1 MGCSGPS
8 NIGEAQNSRKLNVNL
23 AGKYAFGVDLGGT
36 TVKLGYFTKDGKNIE
51 KWEITTNTN
60 NCGENILPDIANAIK
75 NKMKEKNMTKA
86 DVVGVGIGVPGPV
99 DNQGIIYGAVNL
111 GWGTFNIEKKLSSLL
126 DGMAVKAGNDANV
139 AALGEMWQ
147 GGGKGH
153 TNVVAVT
160 LGTGVGGG
168 IIVKGEIVAG
178 STGAGGEVGHI
189 HLNDDETD
197 TCGCGNKG
205 CLEQYASATGVVR
218 LANKAL
224 QSGKGG
230 NSSLAKLDKVT
241 AKDVWDAAKAGDS
254 LGVEI
259 AETYGK
265 YLGKGLAAIADVCN
279 PTIFVIGGGVSNAG
293 DVLIT
298 YANKYFQ
305 QYAFKGCRGAK
316 IVLSVLGNDSGIY
329 GAAKMVLP

>member
-1 MGCSGPS
+1 
-8 NIGEAQNSRKLNVNL
+8 
-23 AGKYAFGVDLGGT
+23 
-36 TVKLGYFTKDGKNIE
+36 
-51 KWEITTNTN
+51 
-60 NCGENILPDIANAIK
+60 
-75 NKMKEKNMTKA
+75 
-86 DVVGVGIGVPGPV
+86 
-99 DNQGIIYGAVNL
+99 
-111 GWGTFNIEKKLSSLL
+111 
-126 DGMAVKAGNDANV
+126 MAVKAGNDANV

-153 TNVVAVT
+153 SNVVAVT

-168 IIVKGEIVAG
+168 IIVRGEILAG
-178 STGAGGEVGHI
+178 ATGAGGEVGHI

-241 AKDVWDAAKAGDS
+241 AKDVWDAVKAGDS
-254 LGVEI
+254 LAVEI

-279 PTIFVIGGGVSNAG
+279 PTIFVIGGGVSKAG
-293 DVLIT
+293 DVLIK
-298 YANKYFQ
+298 YAEKYFQ
-305 QYAFKGCRGAK
+305 EYAFKGARGAK

>member
-8 NIGEAQNSRKLNVNL
+8 NVGEAQGGKKLDVNL

-51 KWEITTNTN
+51 KWEITTNTKN
-60 NCGENILPDIANAIK
+60 SGENILPDIAKAIK
-75 NKMKEKNMTKA
+75 DKMKEKNMTKQ

-99 DNQGIIYGAVNL
+99 DSQGTIYGAVNL
-111 GWGTFNIEKKLSSLL
+111 GWGTFNIESKLKSLL

-153 TNVVAVT
+153 SNVVAVT

-168 IIVKGEIVAG
+168 IIIKGEILAG

-197 TCGCGNKG
+197 SCGCGNKG

-230 NSSLAKLDKVT
+230 DSSLAKLEKVT
-241 AKDVWDAAKAGDS
+241 AKDIWDA
-254 LGVEI
+254 
-259 AETYGK
+259 
-265 YLGKGLAAIADVCN
+265 
-279 PTIFVIGGGVSNAG
+279 VSKKQ
-293 DVLIT
+293 LII
-298 YANKYFQ
+298 
-305 QYAFKGCRGAK
+305 K
-316 IVLSVLGNDSGIY
+316 IYMKN
-329 GAAKMVLP
+329 